1 MRWLLRGVLAVL
13 AILVLCVASAA
24 VYAGWHAEPRLHGY
38 IVNLLSTSLESEVE
52 LGSATITWFPPRIR
66 AEQLSVRHHGRTD
79 VPPLIVLKSFVAD
92 LSISNLWNRT
102 IDHVGVE
109 GLEISIPPRL
119 GTGPRL
125 PHPKGN
131 RNGSSSGSGVI
142 LRRLTAQN
150 ARVAVI
156 PRDRKKNPKVWD
168 VHSLEMRDIR
178 SQHAAT
184 FEAVLINPIPYGLI
198 ESKGAFGPWDSD
210 EPGVTPLSGAYVFAA
225 DLATIDGLSGHV
237 DATGAMRGILENIE
251 TEGQT
256 STDQFRLTALDG
268 QSLPLKTTYS
278 AVVDGTNG
286 DVALRDVN
294 LTLGHSL
301 LHARGLIEG
310 TKGVKGKRVAL
321 NVTSKALDLSEALK
335 FVMKA
340 DKPLATGT
348 IILDTAFDLPQ
359 GKSDVIDRL
368 ELNGSIRAEHL
379 RFTNESI
386 QVKVD
391 TLSRRGQG
399 RPRDTSI
406 DAMLSTASS
415 KFTFAKGRLRFKDL
429 TFEVEGATIGLNG
442 TYALRPKAIDLAGT
456 VRLKAS
462 ASQTMTGYKTWLL
475 KPFDSLFRKQGAG
488 ALLAVWVQ
496 GTADKPQV
504 GINFRQTLRRK

>member
-1 MRWLLRGVLAVL
+1 MRWLSRGVLAVV

-24 VYAGWHAEPRLHGY
+24 VYAGWRAEPRLHAY
-38 IVNLLSTSLESEVE
+38 IINLLSTSLESEVE
-52 LGSATITWFPPRIR
+52 LGSTTITWFPPRLH
-66 AEQLSVRHHGRTD
+66 AEHLSVRHHGRTD

-119 GTGPRL
+119 GGGPRI
-125 PHPKGN
+125 PHPKSD
-131 RNGSSSGSGVI
+131 GSSTHGSGVI

-150 ARVAVI
+150 ARIAVI

-168 VHSLEMRDIR
+168 VHSLEMRDIQGR
-178 SQHAAT
+178 QAAT
-184 FEAVLINPIPYGLI
+184 FEAALINPIPYGLI
-198 ESKGAFGPWDSD
+198 ESKGEFGPWDSD
-210 EPGVTPLSGAYVFAA
+210 EPGETPLSGTYVFGA
-225 DLATIDGLSGHV
+225 DLATIDGLSGHL
-237 DATGAMRGILENIE
+237 DATGSMRGILESIE

-268 QSLPLKTTYS
+268 QNLPLKTTYS

-294 LTLGHSL
+294 LTLGQSQL
-301 LHARGLIEG
+301 QARGRIEG
-310 TKGVKGKRVAL
+310 TKGIKGKRVML

-335 FVMKA
+335 LVMKA
-340 DKPLATGT
+340 DKPFAKGT
-348 IILDTAFDLPQ
+348 LILDTAFDLPQ

-368 ELNGSIRAEHL
+368 ELNGSVRAEHL
-379 RFTNESI
+379 QFRDESI
-386 QVKVD
+386 QGKVD

-399 RPRDTSI
+399 RPKDTSI
-406 DAMLSTASS
+406 DAMPS
-415 KFTFAKGRLRFKDL
+415 KAFSQFTFAKGRFTFKDL
-429 TFEVEGATIGLNG
+429 RFEVEGATIGLNG

-456 VRLKAS
+456 VKLKAS
-462 ASQTMTGYKTWLL
+462 ASETVTGYRTWLL

-488 ALLAVWVQ
+488 ALLVIRVE
-496 GTADKPQV
+496 GTSDKPQV
-504 GINFRQTLRRK
+504 GIDLKQTLRGK